1 MLGARLAL
9 RCWIMVDIT
18 SLTEGLAL
26 FKSGMDGL
34 RAAIG
39 VARDIRGAIPEGQR
53 NEINRALEQSE
64 RQLQIA
70 EAQIAMGLGYTLCE
84 CEFPPTPML
93 TVGWIERGKEQ
104 AGPPMPAMRCHRQR
118 WGWVDDHRGDQE
130 EG

>member
-1 MLGARLAL
+1 
-9 RCWIMVDIT
+9 MVDIT

-26 FKSGMDGL
+26 LKSGMDGL

-39 VARDIRGAIPEGQR
+39 IARDIRGVIPEAQR
-53 NEINRALEQSE
+53 NEVNRALEQSE

-70 EAQIAMGLGYTLCE
+70 EAQIAIGLGYTLCE
-84 CEFPPTPML
+84 CEFPPDSD
-93 TVGWIERGKEQ
+93 VDGRVDRARKEQ

-118 WGWVDDHRGDQE
+118 RRWVDDHRGNQE

>member
-1 MLGARLAL
+1 
-9 RCWIMVDIT
+9 MVDIT

-39 VARDIRGAIPEGQR
+39 IARDIRGVIPEAQR
-53 NEINRALEQSE
+53 NEVNRALEQSE

-70 EAQIAMGLGYTLCE
+70 EAQIAIGLGYTLCE

-93 TVGWIERGKEQ
+93 TVGWIERGKNR
-104 AGPPMPAMRCHRQR
+104 PVHRCPRCGVIDNGGDGWTTTEEIRKRGERGSGSRAQR
-118 WGWVDDHRGDQE
+118 S
-130 EG
+130 